1 MCCSRE
7 SSIPVLSYLSLTFIR
22 VASNI
27 TTNRSTSNVF
37 IYLLMLIDVESIVII
52 TISLFFYWSFALFL
66 LMYVCMYVNNSFGLL
81 ISPMLVQLTSKQP
94 HANAPI
100 RRTDRDAAAN
110 RSMAKNLE
118 RLGAGSYDRIR
129 LVQRLGWQGWRTAAS
144 MWVDS
149 NITAL
154 TDFTSATNSITR

>member
-1 MCCSRE
+1 
-7 SSIPVLSYLSLTFIR
+7 
-22 VASNI
+22 
-27 TTNRSTSNVF
+27 
-37 IYLLMLIDVESIVII
+37 
-52 TISLFFYWSFALFL
+52 
-66 LMYVCMYVNNSFGLL
+66 MYVCMYVNNSFGLL

-129 LVQRLGWQGWRTAAS
+129 LVQRLGWQG
-144 MWVDS
+144 
-149 NITAL
+149 
-154 TDFTSATNSITR
+154 